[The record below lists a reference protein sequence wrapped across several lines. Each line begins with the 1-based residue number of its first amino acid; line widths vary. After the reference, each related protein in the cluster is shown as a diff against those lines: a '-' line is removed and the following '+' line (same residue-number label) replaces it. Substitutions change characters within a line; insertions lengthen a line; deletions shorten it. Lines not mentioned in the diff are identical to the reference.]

1 MRKRLFNYVVSRLR
15 DPQLTQEEFNRL
27 VQMWNAVDSV
37 SFDIMF
43 HGYSNMIEREKY
55 QKWSQEIMNSY
66 YGENG
71 IGVSNGN

>member
-43 HGYSNMIEREKY
+43 YGYSNMIEREK
-55 QKWSQEIMNSY
+55 K
-66 YGENG
+66 
-71 IGVSNGN
+71 